1 MTRSSQTIRANIL
14 EFDDDFERKL
24 RRARNQ
30 QEHHPTNSES
40 DLEENVQEEEEEA
53 TAGIFEEVQGMAV
66 DNRTLKEL
74 SASGLDNAAPLCI
87 QYPTAAQGK
96 TDEFEL
102 KSSLLHHIPKYHG
115 LSMEDPNKHLKEF
128 EVVCSSM
135 TPVNVDGNILKM
147 KAFPFSLM
155 DKAKDWLYELA
166 PGTVTSWES
175 MKRAFLEKFF
185 PTSRIILLRKKIS
198 GIQQEEGESFPT
210 YYERFKS
217 LVASCPQHQMKEELL
232 LQYFYEGLLPLE
244 RQMLD
249 ASAGGALVDKTPMA
263 AKVLIANRALNAQQY
278 EGVGQR
284 GPPRHQVHE
293 VLEKQDMD
301 FSSIQA
307 QLANLTSQLSQIAG
321 RTTMQS
327 VPTCGVS
334 YGQGYPANQ
343 CPQRY
348 WNDHSTSMWWES
360 QQAQHEGY
368 WQPYEEFYS
377 RPMQYAQS
385 NSGSSIDYNQI
396 LNELN
401 SVVQGSQNQAKEA
414 QHDAYWQPYEE
425 FYTTPMQPPPPPPQ
439 QIQSNSSMPMSYDEI
454 LYVLTS
460 LTQGSQQE
468 DYSQPSEE
476 FYQWLYAPPQPPPQ
490 LSQTNSS
497 TSMDNDQI
505 VQLLT
510 SLTQEEENQTKRIKN
525 QANKMDELEK
535 QVGQIVEIMAQIQE
549 QSEFSNANI
558 VNSME
563 DLAIV
568 EATTLGSEM
577 EDEVVP
583 EPSKHSPKVDELLL
597 QEEEEDDDMGSLEE
611 LLPQAPQVPM
621 SSNLGKVVPNSIHSN
636 IIPSNVPF
644 PRRFFIPKKEVSEK
658 DIVKA
663 LPKVQSDI
671 PILGTP
677 NQVPDCVEVFKEP
690 CSPRRM
696 VQEKKVAGEYLEVIK
711 EHVLE
716 TTIPKEIE
724 FDDTGQITTIVVN
737 LAIFKVPET
746 FKEVVFVLEFLSEQ
760 KGASI
765 NVMPYS
771 IYASMNLGALKN
783 DGVIIQL
790 ADRSNAYPKGV
801 LEDVLVQVNHLVFPA
816 DFYVLEM
823 DESDHAPTLPIL
835 LGRPF
840 MKTARTKIDVYSGTL
855 SMEFDGEV
863 VNFNLSDSIKYP
875 SEDHS
880 CFSIDIID
888 SLAQGYL
895 EDLNEDALEKVI
907 TQGVECT
914 TKGAD
919 CMHAHGMNGLGHA
932 VAPSEELLEVVAA
945 LESSP
950 KLDGKYTNRESIPIS
965 TNKLLPSIIQAPVLE
980 LKPLPS
986 HLKYIFL
993 GENETL
999 PAIISSSLTAQEEEK
1014 LLRVL
1019 KEFKS
1024 ALGWTLADIK
1034 GISPTTCMH
1043 HIFLEE
1049 GSKPTREAQRRLN
1062 PPMME
1067 VVKKEIIKL
1076 LDCGVIYP
1084 ISDSRWVSPVQCV
1097 PKKSGV
1103 TVVANAENELVP
1115 QRIQTGWRVCIDYR
1129 KLNTTTRKDHFPL
1142 PFIDQMLESVFGD
1155 SFDSCL
1161 HNLSVILKRCVE
1173 TNLVLNWE
1181 KCHFMVKQG
1190 IVLGHIISEKGIE
1203 VDKSKIDLVRHL
1215 PSPTSVREV
1224 RSFLGHAGFYR
1235 RFIKDFSKIAQ
1246 PLCRLLQK
1254 EVAFEFTKECTES
1267 FKQLKEL
1274 LTTAPIIVP
1283 PDWSLPFELMCDA
1296 SDYAL
1301 GAVLGQRKDKRPHV
1315 IYYASRTLN
1324 DAQLNYSTTE
1334 KELLAVVFAL
1344 DKFRSYLIGTK
1355 VIVFTDHAA
1364 LKYLLTKKEAKPR
1377 LIRWILLLQ
1386 EFDIEI
1392 RDKKGSEN
1400 VVADHLSR
1408 MVHNEESL
1416 PILETFPD
1424 EQLLSIKVSAP
1435 WYADIVNFLVS
1446 KRIPSE
1452 FTRHQRDKL
1461 RHDARF
1467 YVWDD
1472 PYLWKFCPDQI
1483 IHRCVHDSECHSIL
1497 SFCHT
1502 YACGGHFGTQ
1512 RTALKVLQCG
1522 FYWPS
1527 IFKDAKTFCLT
1538 CDKCQRMGGISAKD
1552 QMPQVSIL
1560 NVEIFDVWGIDFMG
1574 HFPCLYGFTYILLA
1588 VDYVSK
1594 WVEAKATRTNDSK
1607 MVADFIR
1614 TNIFARFGMP
1624 RVIISDR
1631 GTHFCN
1637 RTIDALLRKYSV
1649 THKVSTPYHP
1659 QTNGQAEV
1667 SNREI
1672 KQILEKTVGP
1682 TRKDWS
1688 LRLDD
1693 ALWAYRTA
1701 YKTPI
1706 GMSPFRLVYGKA
1718 CHLPVELEHK
1728 ALWAIKKFN
1737 MNLEEAGSQRR
1748 LQLNE
1753 LDEIRREAYDNA
1765 SIYKQKT
1772 KAFHDNMIRG
1782 KSFSIGQKVL
1792 LFNSCLRLFPGKLR
1806 SKWIGPF
1813 VITNVS
1819 SYGAIQIQSL
1829 KTGHE
1834 FQVNGHR
1841 LKPYYENFVEQ
1852 TVEDIS
1858 LGAVGT
1864 NGE

>member
-1 MTRSSQTIRANIL
+1 MTRSSQPIRTNIL
-14 EFDDDFERKL
+14 DFDDDFERKL

-30 QEHHPTNSES
+30 QEHHPPNFES

-53 TAGIFEEVQGMAV
+53 TAGIFEEVQGMAM

-74 SASGLDNAAPLCI
+74 SASGLDNAAPLFI
-87 QYPTAAQGK
+87 QYPMAAQGK

-284 GPPRHQVHE
+284 GPSRHQVHE
-293 VLEKQDMD
+293 VSATSDLH
-301 FSSIQA
+301 S
-307 QLANLTSQLSQIAG
+307 QLANLTSIVSQMAEG
-321 RTTMQS
+321 MKMQGPM
-327 VPTCGVS
+327 VCGVCS
-334 YGQGYPANQ
+334 IQGHVSEK
-343 CPQRY
+343 CPQLIE
-348 WNDHSTSMWWES
+348 NGGWES
-360 QQAQHEGY
+360 ANAIGFQGQNQSRHDPYSNTYNPGWRDHPNFKWKDPQQPQNQGGFRQ
-368 WQPYEEFYS
+368 QPPGFFPKTYG
-377 RPMQYAQS
+377 PP
-385 NSGSSIDYNQI
+385 
-396 LNELN
+396 
-401 SVVQGSQNQAKEA
+401 QNQAQSGPSASGTSLDNDALLKILTKLSNGQEDQAKAMHNQDKRVDQLEKQIGQIAEFVGKFRDPGQLPSSTIPNPKGGFESAKAITLRSGKEVGA
-414 QHDAYWQPYEE
+414 DPTSKTGHNE
-425 FYTTPMQPPPPPPQ
+425 
-439 QIQSNSSMPMSYDEI
+439 DEI
-454 LYVLTS
+454 L
-460 LTQGSQQE
+460 Q
-468 DYSQPSEE
+468 
-476 FYQWLYAPPQPPPQ
+476 
-490 LSQTNSS
+490 
-497 TSMDNDQI
+497 M
-505 VQLLT
+505 
-510 SLTQEEENQTKRIKN
+510 
-525 QANKMDELEK
+525 
-535 QVGQIVEIMAQIQE
+535 
-549 QSEFSNANI
+549 
-558 VNSME
+558 
-563 DLAIV
+563 
-568 EATTLGSEM
+568 
-577 EDEVVP
+577 
-583 EPSKHSPKVDELLL
+583 
-597 QEEEEDDDMGSLEE
+597 EEEESR
-611 LLPQAPQVPM
+611 LPTAKVVPPLPQVP
-621 SSNLGKVVPNSIHSN
+621 NVPNLPNSSHKGKNVSN
-636 IIPSNVPF
+636 SVHTNVFPSNVPF
-644 PRRFFIPKKEVSEK
+644 PSRFMQTKKEEAEK
-658 DIVKA
+658 DI
-663 LPKVQSDI
+663 LETFRKVQVNI
-671 PILGTP
+671 PLLDAIK
-677 NQVPDCVEVFKEP
+677 QVPRYAKFLKEL
-690 CSPRRM
+690 CTTRKRM
-696 VQEKKVAGEYLEVIK
+696 S
-711 EHVLE
+711 
-716 TTIPKEIE
+716 T
-724 FDDTGQITTIVVN
+724 
-737 LAIFKVPET
+737 
-746 FKEVVFVLEFLSEQ
+746 KEVVKVGENVSAILQRKLPPKCKDPGSFTIPCVIGNTRFESAMLDL
-760 KGASI
+760 GASI

-823 DESDHAPTLPIL
+823 DESDHAPSLPIL

-895 EDLNEDALEKVI
+895 NDLNDDALEKVI
-907 TQGVECT
+907 TRGMEIT

-919 CMHAHGMNGLGHA
+919 SSVTHGIHGLGHA
-932 VAPSEELLEVVAA
+932 VHPNEEIIEVVAA

-950 KLDGKYTNRESIPIS
+950 KLDGKYTTRESIPIS
-965 TNKLLPSIIQAPVLE
+965 TNKLLPSIIQAPILE

-1049 GSKPTREAQRRLN
+1049 GAKPTREAQRRLN

-1084 ISDSRWVSPVQCV
+1084 ISDSKWVSPVQCV
-1097 PKKSGV
+1097 PNKSGV

-1142 PFIDQMLESVFGD
+1142 PFIDQMLD
-1155 SFDSCL
+1155 
-1161 HNLSVILKRCVE
+1161 
-1173 TNLVLNWE
+1173 
-1181 KCHFMVKQG
+1181 
-1190 IVLGHIISEKGIE
+1190 
-1203 VDKSKIDLVRHL
+1203 
-1215 PSPTSVREV
+1215 
-1224 RSFLGHAGFYR
+1224 

-1267 FKQLKEL
+1267 FNQLKEL

-1301 GAVLGQRKDKRPHV
+1301 GAVLGQRKDRRPHV

-1355 VIVFTDHAA
+1355 VIIFTDHAA

-1408 MVHNEESL
+1408 MVHNEESFL
-1416 PILETFPD
+1416 ILETFPD
-1424 EQLLSIKVSAP
+1424 EQWLSIKVSAP
-1435 WYADIVNFLVS
+1435 W
-1446 KRIPSE
+1446 
-1452 FTRHQRDKL
+1452 
-1461 RHDARF
+1461 
-1467 YVWDD
+1467 
-1472 PYLWKFCPDQI
+1472 
-1483 IHRCVHDSECHSIL
+1483 
-1497 SFCHT
+1497 
-1502 YACGGHFGTQ
+1502 
-1512 RTALKVLQCG
+1512 
-1522 FYWPS
+1522 
-1527 IFKDAKTFCLT
+1527 
-1538 CDKCQRMGGISAKD
+1538 
-1552 QMPQVSIL
+1552 
-1560 NVEIFDVWGIDFMG
+1560 
-1574 HFPCLYGFTYILLA
+1574 
-1588 VDYVSK
+1588 
-1594 WVEAKATRTNDSK
+1594 
-1607 MVADFIR
+1607 
-1614 TNIFARFGMP
+1614 FGMP
-1624 RVIISDR
+1624 RVIISD
-1631 GTHFCN
+1631 GGSHFCN
-1637 RTIDALLRKYSV
+1637 RTIEALLRKYSV
-1649 THKVSTPYHP
+1649 TH
-1659 QTNGQAEV
+1659 
-1667 SNREI
+1667 
-1672 KQILEKTVGP
+1672 
-1682 TRKDWS
+1682 
-1688 LRLDD
+1688 
-1693 ALWAYRTA
+1693 
-1701 YKTPI
+1701 
-1706 GMSPFRLVYGKA
+1706 KA

-1737 MNLEEAGSQRR
+1737 MKLEEAGSQRR

-1782 KSFSIGQKVL
+1782 KSFSLGQKVL
-1792 LFNSCLRLFPGKLR
+1792 LFNSRLRLFPGKLR

-1852 TVEDIS
+1852 TVDDIS
-1858 LGAVGT
+1858 LGAVGS
-1864 NGE
+1864 NGA

>member
-1 MTRSSQTIRANIL
+1 
-14 EFDDDFERKL
+14 
-24 RRARNQ
+24 
-30 QEHHPTNSES
+30 
-40 DLEENVQEEEEEA
+40 
-53 TAGIFEEVQGMAV
+53 
-66 DNRTLKEL
+66 
-74 SASGLDNAAPLCI
+74 
-87 QYPTAAQGK
+87 
-96 TDEFEL
+96 
-102 KSSLLHHIPKYHG
+102 
-115 LSMEDPNKHLKEF
+115 
-128 EVVCSSM
+128 
-135 TPVNVDGNILKM
+135 
-147 KAFPFSLM
+147 M

-198 GIQQEEGESFPT
+198 GIQEEEGESFPT

-249 ASAGGALVDKTPMA
+249 ASTGGALVDKTPMA

-293 VLEKQDMD
+293 V
-301 FSSIQA
+301 SSTSDIHS
-307 QLANLTSQLSQIAG
+307 QLANLTSIVSQMAEGMKIQG
-321 RTTMQS
+321 P
-327 VPTCGVS
+327 VVCGVCS
-334 YGQGYPANQ
+334 IQGHASEK
-343 CPQRY
+343 CPQLIE
-348 WNDHSTSMWWES
+348 NGGWES
-360 QQAQHEGY
+360 ANAIGFQ
-368 WQPYEEFYS
+368 
-377 RPMQYAQS
+377 
-385 NSGSSIDYNQI
+385 
-396 LNELN
+396 
-401 SVVQGSQNQAKEA
+401 SQNQPRHDPYSNTYNPGWRDHPNFKWREA
-414 QHDAYWQPYEE
+414 QQHQNQGG
-425 FYTTPMQPPPPPPQ
+425 FRQQPPGFFPKPYDPPQ
-439 QIQSNSSMPMSYDEI
+439 NQAQSGPSASG
-454 LYVLTS
+454 TS
-460 LTQGSQQE
+460 LDNDALLKILTKLSNGQE
-468 DYSQPSEE
+468 DQAKAM
-476 FYQWLYAPPQPPPQ
+476 QNQ
-490 LSQTNSS
+490 
-497 TSMDNDQI
+497 DKRVDQ
-505 VQLLT
+505 
-510 SLTQEEENQTKRIKN
+510 
-525 QANKMDELEK
+525 LEK
-535 QVGQIVEIMAQIQE
+535 QIGQIA
-549 QSEFSNANI
+549 EF
-558 VNSME
+558 VGKFRDPGQLPNSTIPNPKGGFE
-563 DLAIV
+563 SAKAI
-568 EATTLGSEM
+568 TLRSGKEVGAGST
-577 EDEVVP
+577 
-583 EPSKHSPKVDELLL
+583 SKTGHNEDELLEL
-597 QEEEEDDDMGSLEE
+597 EEEASQQPTAKVVPPL
-611 LLPQAPQVPM
+611 PQVPM
-621 SSNLGKVVPNSIHSN
+621 VPNLPNLSPKGKNVSN
-636 IIPSNVPF
+636 SVHTNVFPSNVPF
-644 PRRFFIPKKEVSEK
+644 PSRFMQTKKEEAEK
-658 DIVKA
+658 DI
-663 LPKVQSDI
+663 LETFRKVQVNI
-671 PILGTP
+671 PLLDAIK
-677 NQVPDCVEVFKEP
+677 QVPRYAKFLKEL
-690 CSPRRM
+690 CTTRKRM
-696 VQEKKVAGEYLEVIK
+696 S
-711 EHVLE
+711 
-716 TTIPKEIE
+716 T
-724 FDDTGQITTIVVN
+724 
-737 LAIFKVPET
+737 
-746 FKEVVFVLEFLSEQ
+746 KEVVKVGENVSAILQRKLPPKCKDPGSFTIPCVIGNTRFESAMLDL
-760 KGASI
+760 GASI

-801 LEDVLVQVNHLVFPA
+801 LEDVLVQVNHLVFSA

-875 SEDHS
+875 SDDHS

-895 EDLNEDALEKVI
+895 DDLNDDALERVI
-907 TQGVECT
+907 TRGMELK

-919 CMHAHGMNGLGHA
+919 CMHAHGIQESSHA
-932 VAPSEELLEVVAA
+932 VPTSEELLEVVAA

-965 TNKLLPSIIQAPVLE
+965 TNKLLPSIIQAPILE

-1049 GSKPTREAQRRLN
+1049 GAKPTREAQRRLN

-1142 PFIDQMLESVFGD
+1142 PFIDQMLER
-1155 SFDSCL
+1155 L
-1161 HNLSVILKRCVE
+1161 
-1173 TNLVLNWE
+1173 
-1181 KCHFMVKQG
+1181 
-1190 IVLGHIISEKGIE
+1190 
-1203 VDKSKIDLVRHL
+1203 
-1215 PSPTSVREV
+1215 
-1224 RSFLGHAGFYR
+1224 AGFYR

-1416 PILETFPD
+1416 RILETFPD

-1467 YVWDD
+1467 
-1472 PYLWKFCPDQI
+1472 
-1483 IHRCVHDSECHSIL
+1483 
-1497 SFCHT
+1497 
-1502 YACGGHFGTQ
+1502 
-1512 RTALKVLQCG
+1512 
-1522 FYWPS
+1522 
-1527 IFKDAKTFCLT
+1527 
-1538 CDKCQRMGGISAKD
+1538 
-1552 QMPQVSIL
+1552 
-1560 NVEIFDVWGIDFMG
+1560 
-1574 HFPCLYGFTYILLA
+1574 
-1588 VDYVSK
+1588 
-1594 WVEAKATRTNDSK
+1594 
-1607 MVADFIR
+1607 
-1614 TNIFARFGMP
+1614 GMP
-1624 RVIISDR
+1624 RVIISDG

-1637 RTIDALLRKYSV
+1637 RTIDTLLRKYSV

-1688 LRLDD
+1688 LQLDD

-1792 LFNSCLRLFPGKLR
+1792 LFNSRLRLFPGLKDVLHEMMQ
-1806 SKWIGPF
+1806 F
-1813 VITNVS
+1813 
-1819 SYGAIQIQSL
+1819 GAFGAKRVLGL
-1829 KTGHE
+1829 KRTCLEHKDGME
-1834 FQVNGHR
+1834 
-1841 LKPYYENFVEQ
+1841 LK
-1852 TVEDIS
+1852 S
-1858 LGAVGT
+1858 
-1864 NGE
+1864 